1 MSFRKNQWK
10 QNNLNDGSSGSRG
23 GSSSGQNN
31 NGRGQWVN
39 NNNNWKR
46 GGKNRNYGSH
56 QRRNGMLDYGSG
68 NQSSWYYNN
77 FAVDNIPHRID
88 TMPAS
93 ER

>member
-10 QNNLNDGSSGSRG
+10 QNNLNDGSSGSN
-23 GSSSGQNN
+23 SGQNN
-31 NGRGQWVN
+31 NGRGQWYN

-46 GGKNRNYGSH
+46 RGGKNHRNYGSPH
-56 QRRNGMLDYGSG
+56 QRRNGMMDYGSG

-77 FAVDNIPHRID
+77 LAVDNNSHRIAA
-88 TMPAS
+88 MAPV